1 MAKYIGYAV
10 SMCLI
15 SILLEYLNKRNHIR
29 KNSTDDGSCYIVK
42 IPAVLKYVYLIALGF
57 GIFLFFFFLYFYLKG
72 NPTVT
77 IGHLNFSIVFAS
89 IGLAVAVWAERW
101 RIIVANSQI
110 EIHQFFHRVKKIDIS
125 EIEKVVSGKKQQLT
139 LYAVNGKKLVTVD
152 ALSDNYERLLK
163 TLEDYNVQVKSN
175 V

>member
-15 SILLEYLNKRNHIR
+15 RILLKYLNKRDNKS
-29 KNSTDDGSCYIVK
+29 KNPNEDDCYYIVK
-42 IPAVLKYVYLIALGF
+42 IPAALKYVYLTAFGF
-57 GIFLFFFFLYFYLKG
+57 GLFMFLFFLYFYLKG

-77 IGHLNFSIVFAS
+77 IGHLNFSIIFAS

-101 RIIVANSQI
+101 RIIVKDNHL
-110 EIHQFFHRVKKIDIS
+110 EIHRLFHYPQKIIIS
-125 EIEKVVSGKKQQLT
+125 EIGKTVIEKKQQLT
-139 LYAVNGKKLVTVD
+139 LYDANGKKLLTVD

-163 TLEDYNVQVKSN
+163 TLKDYNVQIKSN